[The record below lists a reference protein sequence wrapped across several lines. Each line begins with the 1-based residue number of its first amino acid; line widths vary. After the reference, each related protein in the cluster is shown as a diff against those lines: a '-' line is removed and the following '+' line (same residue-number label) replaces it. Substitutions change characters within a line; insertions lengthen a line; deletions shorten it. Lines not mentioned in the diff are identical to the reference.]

1 MYKIW
6 KIMDPRSTLLAI
18 FVFLVLLG
26 LTIHFGLLS
35 TEDLDWHS
43 DGRPAPLVERAA
55 HLRAQAGLPY

>member
-18 FVFLVLLG
+18 SVFLTLLG

-55 HLRAQAGLPY
+55 ALRAEAGLPY